1 LTISFPPFSTT
12 KALSPVI
19 LSQVTVEPASNV
31 TVTPLFIFTI
41 PLIYDESEEIS
52 IPNLEN
58 KSNGFSDQGI
68 TILIAEDDNINF
80 LLFKKIIKQTN
91 HKIIRASNGLEAL
104 SICSDNA
111 DIDLVLMDI
120 KMPVMNGFD
129 SFEKIKLIR
138 PNLAVVAQTA
148 YSSNEDIEKISKLGF
163 YGYISKPINR
173 EKLVVLINEIV
184 SAKFKN
190 VGSNQQV

>member
-1 LTISFPPFSTT
+1 
-12 KALSPVI
+12 
-19 LSQVTVEPASNV
+19 
-31 TVTPLFIFTI
+31 
-41 PLIYDESEEIS
+41 
-52 IPNLEN
+52 
-58 KSNGFSDQGI
+58 
-68 TILIAEDDNINF
+68 
-80 LLFKKIIKQTN
+80 
-91 HKIIRASNGLEAL
+91 
-104 SICSDNA
+104 
-111 DIDLVLMDI
+111 
-120 KMPVMNGFD
+120 MNGFD